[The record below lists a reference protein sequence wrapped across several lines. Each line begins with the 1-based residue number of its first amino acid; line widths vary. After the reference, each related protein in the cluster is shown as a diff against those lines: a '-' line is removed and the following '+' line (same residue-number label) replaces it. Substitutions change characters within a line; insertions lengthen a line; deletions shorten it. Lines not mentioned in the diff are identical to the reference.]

1 MEIYKNITYT
11 KNTQKNK
18 MMMLMS
24 KKMSWVAGVLI
35 CAQTFVPVNAEE
47 ASGVLADSTL
57 QEVIEGVSADKV
69 RFNLEQAINIALSD
83 NPTIIVAG
91 QEIELKK
98 AAKKEVLYGLLPS
111 AELGGTYSH
120 TLKKQ
125 KVTMD
130 MNGNAMTI
138 TMGSENSYSGG
149 LTVSLP
155 VFAPALYRSINL
167 TETDIELAVEKS
179 RASKLD
185 MVNQVTKAYY
195 QLLLVQDSYDVLQKS
210 FAQAEANF
218 NVVNEMYKLGIVSEY
233 DKIRA
238 DVQVRSLRPNVVST
252 RNGVNLAKLQLK
264 VLMGLAEDMEF
275 EVEGNLKD
283 YEKELFERN
292 TNAGS
297 LSLTNN
303 SDLIQLD
310 YNAELLEK
318 SLRLQKANFLP
329 TMGASYSYAYTSLSE
344 DFKFAKY
351 DWNPY
356 SYIGVSL
363 TVPLFKATNYPKIR
377 QSKIR
382 IEQLKETRIN
392 AERMLYMQASSYL
405 DNMSASSEQV
415 VSNKESVL
423 QAEKGCVIAQKRYEV
438 GKGTILELN
447 DSEVALTQ
455 AQLVY
460 NQSIYN
466 FITAKADLE
475 KVLGND
481 SKIK

>member
-1 MEIYKNITYT
+1 MF
-11 KNTQKNK
+11 
-18 MMMLMS
+18 MR
-24 KKMSWVAGVLI
+24 KKMSWMIGALI
-35 CAQTFVPVNAEE
+35 CAQMFVPVEGLSAE
-47 ASGVLADSTL
+47 
-57 QEVIEGVSADKV
+57 KV
-69 RFNLEQAINIALSD
+69 RVNLEQAINIALSD

-98 AAKKEVLYGLLPS
+98 AAKQEALFGLLPS
-111 AELGGTYSH
+111 AEISGAYSRALLKQTMVMDFGGEPVTIKMGTDNTY
-120 TLKKQ
+120 
-125 KVTMD
+125 
-130 MNGNAMTI
+130 N
-138 TMGSENSYSGG
+138 GG

-155 VFAPALYRSINL
+155 IFAPALYRSINL

-218 NVVNEMYKLGIVSEY
+218 NVVNEMYKLGVVSEY

-238 DVQVRSLRPNVVST
+238 DVQVRSLKPNVVSAS
-252 RNGVNLAKLQLK
+252 NGVNLAKLQLV
-264 VLMGLAEDMEF
+264 VLMGLDAET
-275 EVEGNLKD
+275 EVEIEGNLKD
-283 YEKELFERN
+283 YENNLFERN
-292 TNAGS
+292 AVAGS
-297 LSLTNN
+297 LSLENN
-303 SDLIQLD
+303 SDLKQID
-310 YNAELLEK
+310 YNAELLNK
-318 SLRLQKANFLP
+318 SLHLQKASFLP
-329 TMGASYSYAYTSLSE
+329 TVGAAYNYAYTSLNN
-344 DFKFAKY
+344 DFKIGHYRWF
-351 DWNPY
+351 PY
-356 SYIGVSL
+356 SSLSISVS
-363 TVPLFKATNYPKIR
+363 VPLFKATNYPKIR

-392 AERMLYMQASSYL
+392 AERLLYMQASSYL

-423 QAEKGCVIAQKRYEV
+423 QAEKGRIIAQKRYEV

-466 FITAKADLE
+466 YITAKADLE
-475 KVLGND
+475 KVLGNNKMVND
-481 SKIK
+481 